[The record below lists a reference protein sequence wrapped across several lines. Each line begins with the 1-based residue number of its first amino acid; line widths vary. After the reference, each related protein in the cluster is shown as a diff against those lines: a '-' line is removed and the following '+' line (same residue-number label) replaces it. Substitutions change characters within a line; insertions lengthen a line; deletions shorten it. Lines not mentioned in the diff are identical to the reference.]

1 MALGRMKV
9 KHYFMT
15 LIWRV
20 QQSQSLIAPLFYAAT
35 LTGVFWPIVG
45 DYLRKR
51 GWPPSNVALGLGV
64 LFFSTLFLILLM
76 GVIYDKVF
84 KLWREQVDVGVERN
98 PYMQEKLAPKEILLW
113 KKMHLRTLEQVAQ
126 QDPRALEDAEFMERW
141 IQKSMED
148 PRIRAQVE
156 ALERWIE
163 GPPSGPS
170 REEGGAVVTTKAA
183 SRDQR

>member
-1 MALGRMKV
+1 MRL

-15 LIWRV
+15 LIWRI
-20 QQSQSLIAPLFYAAT
+20 QQSQALIAPLFYSAT
-35 LTGVFWPIVG
+35 LTGVFWPLVG

-51 GWPPSNVALGLGV
+51 GWPPNQVALGLAMV
-64 LFFSTLFLILLM
+64 FFSTLLLIT
-76 GVIYDKVF
+76 VIGLVYDKVL

-98 PYMQEKLAPKEILLW
+98 PYMQEKLAPKEIVLW
-113 KKMHLRTLEQVAQ
+113 KKMHLRTLEQVAE
-126 QDPRALEDAEFMERW
+126 QDPRALEDAEFMDRW
-141 IQKSMED
+141 IKKSMED

-163 GPPSGPS
+163 GPLSGPS
-170 REEGGAVVTTKAA
+170 REEGGTVVATKAA